1 LYTLDI
7 WLRFFVHPGN
17 KFISL
22 QRMLVWAYHFT
33 TTFPLMQPINAD
45 NFSRIMFELLPFL
58 DFEIWLRFFVNPRNQ
73 PISLQRMLVWYYTF
87 TTTFQLVQQIN
98 AEIVILVCICVSY
111 DPWRTYKFWT
121 KPITQWLQPYSKSK
135 SR

>member
-1 LYTLDI
+1 
-7 WLRFFVHPGN
+7 
-17 KFISL
+17 
-22 QRMLVWAYHFT
+22 
-33 TTFPLMQPINAD
+33 MQPINAD

-98 AEIVILVCICVSY
+98 AEIVILVCIMCVLWPLR
-111 DPWRTYKFWT
+111 D
-121 KPITQWLQPYSKSK
+121 LQILDKAYHTVTTTIF
-135 SR
+135 